1 MATISPPPSAAAS
14 RPAALTTIAGDALTG
29 LTPLVVVNRRVD
41 IAQRQV
47 DASSDTPF
55 PTIHGDPRTDAAT
68 LARRAVRYVNEH
80 VRGTYGDGD
89 AAGHTTYGSVR
100 FVPTEDVAA
109 GAQAI
114 VGELQRQGSAGVR
127 AYGPVTFVTDP
138 EDIATRTTFA
148 ADDTG
153 ATLARVRTRDELPT
167 VVAERIERSGGVGD
181 TPLAD
186 LLAMPRSAASD
197 AVRGWLLSNAVGTDS
212 SYIEAQV
219 RRLTPSDVLA
229 AVVDLRGTDDV
240 QRRWLID
247 PGSSPAQADV
257 ERLRSSLDRHD
268 VPTFLIEDT

>member
-1 MATISPPPSAAAS
+1 MPVAPPPVVAS
-14 RPAALTTIAGDALTG
+14 RPAALKTIAGDALTG

-55 PTIHGDPRTDAAT
+55 PTIHGDPRSDPAT
-68 LARRAVRYVNEH
+68 LARRAVRFVNEH
-80 VRGTYGDGD
+80 VRGTYGEGN

-100 FVPTEDVAA
+100 FVPAEDAAA

-138 EDIATRTTFA
+138 DDIASRTTFA

-153 ATLARVRTRDELPT
+153 ATFARVRARDELPT
-167 VVAERIERSGGVGD
+167 VVAERIERSGGAGATTLD
-181 TPLAD
+181 E
-186 LLAMPRSAASD
+186 LLAMPRGAASD
-197 AVRGWLLSNAVGTDS
+197 AVRGWLLSSAVGADDA
-212 SYIEAQV
+212 YIEAQV

-229 AVVDLRGTDDV
+229 AVVDLRGPDEV
-240 QRRWLID
+240 ERRWLID
-247 PGSSPAQADV
+247 PGTNPTPMDV
-257 ERLRSSLDRHD
+257 GRLRDALDRHE
-268 VPTFLIEDT
+268 VPTFLIDET